1 MVSLK
6 TANILLIAFLAA
18 AVLVAACS
26 QSYVC
31 PDGTVAAAAAECH
44 VARPAPQSEPTAAP
58 NETQATP
65 PPPAP
70 PTVTMDPALQALIA
84 LHETKVK
91 SMTFIYAPIVQ
102 TSTGVAV
109 QEQGTYYVKGDL
121 AKVTLPTPMRYDP
134 KTFVDTVY
142 LDYATQT
149 ATGFCMNRLQSICS
163 IQGDERP
170 ADYATYAIKLPTDW
184 LADIPA
190 DATLLGTQSFD
201 NHQVKEVRYAAD
213 GKYYR
218 LYIDQFTGVPLRVG
232 IYADSE
238 YGTLVGGVEYH
249 EFSAN
254 TVKDGDV
261 TPPQ

>member
-6 TANILLIAFLAA
+6 TASILLIALLAA

-26 QSYVC
+26 QRYVC
-31 PDGTVAAAAAECH
+31 PDGTVAGSAAECP
-44 VARPAPQSEPTAAP
+44 AAQPAPTPEQAATP

-65 PPPAP
+65 PPSAP

-91 SMTFIYAPIVQ
+91 SMMFIYAPIVQ

-109 QEQGTYYVKGDL
+109 QEEGTYYIKGTL
-121 AKVTLPTPMRYDP
+121 AKVTVPTPTKFDA

-142 LDYATQT
+142 LDLATKT
-149 ATGFCMNRLQSICS
+149 ARGFCMNRVLGVCS

-184 LADIPA
+184 LSEIPP

-201 NHQVKEVRYAAD
+201 SHQVQEVRYAAG

-232 IYADSE
+232 IYADSD
-238 YGTLVGGVEYH
+238 YGQLVGGVEYH
-249 EFSAN
+249 DFSAN
-254 TVKDGDV
+254 TVKDSDV